1 MLQPLR
7 TALLLLLSAAAW
19 FSPADAAEQTKGRDF
34 DFYVLSLSWSPTFCT
49 NPDGAKNRDQC
60 GTSRQFGLIVH
71 GLWPQYE
78 RGYPQSCPSSE
89 PGRVPSSLG
98 RKYFDIMPNM
108 GLIGHQWRKHGTCT
122 GLSQEDY
129 FAVTRSAFERIRV
142 PDSLREAKKPIDLG
156 VAAIEAQ
163 FTEANS
169 GLSNRGLAITCEDGK
184 LEEVRICLTRD
195 LDFRDCPNIDYYQNC
210 PLKSVAVPPPR

>member
-7 TALLLLLSAAAW
+7 TALLLLLSATAW
-19 FSPADAAEQTKGRDF
+19 FPPPDADAQTKGSDF

-49 NPDGAKNRDQC
+49 TPDGAKNRDQC

-71 GLWPQYE
+71 GLWPQNE
-78 RGYPQSCPSSE
+78 RGYPQSCPSNQ

-98 RKYFDIMPNM
+98 RKYIDIMPSM

-129 FAVTRSAFERIRV
+129 FATIRSAFERIRV
-142 PDSLREAKKPIDLG
+142 PVSLREAKKPVDLG
-156 VAAIEAQ
+156 LATIEAQ
-163 FTEANS
+163 FTEAND
-169 GLSNRGLAITCEDGK
+169 GLSHRGLAVTCEDGK

-195 LDFRDCPNIDYYQNC
+195 LDFRDCPNIDYQAC